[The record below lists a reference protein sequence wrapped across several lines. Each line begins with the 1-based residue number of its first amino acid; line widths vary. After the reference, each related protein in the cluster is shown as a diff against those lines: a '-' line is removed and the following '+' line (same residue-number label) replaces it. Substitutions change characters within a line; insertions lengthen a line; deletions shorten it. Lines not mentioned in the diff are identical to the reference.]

1 MKSNYPP
8 NFIDSSIKSFLNK
21 WNTPKVIVQNVPK
34 RNIFVKLSFLGSTSF
49 QIRKM
54 LPNYFLKKLTSFNL
68 KIVSKSPVTVK
79 SYLLW

>member
-8 NFIDSSIKSFLNK
+8 NFIDSRIKSFLNK

-54 LPNYFLKKLTSFNL
+54 LPNLFSEKVTSFNL
-68 KIVSKSPVTVK
+68 KIVSESPVTVPFCTR
-79 SYLLW
+79 